1 MVFGSLRAPDTGC
14 APLAEAPVARLTTWT
29 KPDWQARAACRDCDP
44 ELFFPLGT
52 TGAAVPDIEWAK
64 TICATCPVQP
74 ECLDFALKTRQ
85 EFGIWGGTTEDERRA
100 LARAARKVPAQR

>member
-1 MVFGSLRAPDTGC
+1 MGCGGALEPRAPRERRIVG
-14 APLAEAPVARLTTWT
+14 RLTTWT
-29 KPDWQARAACRDCDP
+29 KPEWQARAACKDCDP

-64 TICATCPVQP
+64 TICGACPVQS

-85 EFGIWGGTTEDERRA
+85 EFGIWGGTTEDERRL
-100 LARAARKVPAQR
+100 LAPQTRQADVPG

>member
-1 MVFGSLRAPDTGC
+1 MGWGRALESTGLRCGR
-14 APLAEAPVARLTTWT
+14 VVGRLTTWN
-29 KPDWQARAACRDCDP
+29 KPEWQSRAACKDCDP

-100 LARAARKVPAQR
+100 LARAARKVNVSG

>member
-1 MVFGSLRAPDTGC
+1 MG
-14 APLAEAPVARLTTWT
+14 RLTTWT
-29 KPDWQARAACRDCDP
+29 KPEWQARAACKDCDP

-64 TICATCPVQP
+64 AICAACPVQP

-100 LARAARKVPAQR
+100 LSRQQRKVNVSG